1 MVSLSIVNKMQ
12 HPKAINDHL
21 PEHQLDRS
29 QSNTKITPVDKG
41 IILQL
46 TDGNIPICNIM
57 ALKYM

>member
-1 MVSLSIVNKMQ
+1 MQ